1 MNYHNHV
8 EKSSSDVT
16 RAAGIIALAT
26 LTSRILGF
34 VRDSVIAWALGAR
47 AAADAFFVAFRIP
60 NLLREMFAEGS
71 MSAGFIPVFTD
82 YLTTRSRLEAR
93 ELARATFTILLSL
106 LTLAALLGILAS
118 PWLVR
123 VIAPGFVDE
132 PGKFALTVN
141 LTRLMFPFLLF
152 VGLAALAM
160 GVLNSLRAFT
170 APAFA
175 SALFNVAVIASVFLI
190 APLFAEPVFGLAVG
204 VVIGGAAQFVSQIP
218 SLQRQGMSLGLQ
230 WQPGHPGMRRIGRLL
245 GPVLLGLS
253 VADLNI
259 LINTLIASFLAEGS
273 VTYLYYSMRLIQFP
287 LGLFGASLGAALLP
301 TLAADAAL
309 YMTGTTTSLDR
320 LRATTAYGLR
330 LVGFLIVPAMIGLI
344 ALRVPIIEVLFE
356 HGAFDRAATVGTARA
371 LVFYAV
377 GLWAFA
383 AVRVVVPAFY
393 ALHDT
398 RAPVKAAVVSMAVN
412 IVLNLVLMGPLGH
425 GGLALATAV
434 ASMVNLGLLLR
445 PLTGRVGSLEGRPL
459 VRAVGRAVVAALPVA
474 ALSIVVASL
483 PLWASAG
490 ATGTKAVIL
499 AISIAASAA
508 GYLLAQR
515 AMGSEEARLVLDL
528 VRRRTRLS
536 S

>member
-1 MNYHNHV
+1 MGYHNHV
-8 EKSSSDVT
+8 EKSSHDVT

-47 AAADAFFVAFRIP
+47 AASDAFFVAFRIP

-82 YLTTRSRLEAR
+82 YLTTRSRSEAR

-106 LTLAALLGILAS
+106 LILATILGILAS

-123 VIAPGFVDE
+123 VIAPGFIDE

-160 GVLNSLRAFT
+160 GILNSLRAF
-170 APAFA
+170 AVPAFA

-230 WQPGHPGMRRIGRLL
+230 WQPGHPGVRRIGWLI

-259 LINTLIASFLAEGS
+259 LISTLIASFLAEGS

-301 TLAADAAL
+301 TLAAAAA
-309 YMTGTTTSLDR
+309 TARSSTTTTAR
-320 LRATTAYGLR
+320 EQLRATTTYGLR
-330 LVGFLIVPAMIGLI
+330 LVGFLIVPAMVGLI

-356 HGAFDRAATVGTARA
+356 HGAFDRVATLGTARA

-398 RAPVKAAVVSMAVN
+398 RTPVKAAVVSMAVN
-412 IVLNLVLMGPLGH
+412 VTLNLMLMGPLGH

-445 PLTGRVGSLEGRPL
+445 PLAGRLGSLEGRRL
-459 VRAVGRAVVAALPVA
+459 AQVVGRAVLASLPVA
-474 ALSIVVASL
+474 ALSVLVAAW

-490 ATGTKAVIL
+490 EMGAKVIIL
-499 AISIAASAA
+499 AISIVVSVAC
-508 GYLLAQR
+508 YLLAQW

-528 VRRRTRLS
+528 VRRRVRRS
-536 S
+536 